1 MRHTKDPLQNQ
12 PDTAWVDEYFL
23 KTKKIVESHGDAHV
37 TYAIFMRRPVLSA
50 PRLAINWLK
59 EKELE
64 RNTQFQIDL
73 CYPEGAWVGA
83 GESLIYVSGQFSQLV
98 DLETEL
104 LMKIGPACVAAYN
117 AFSMCSTLPTIPFL
131 AMDARHCAGHDM
143 AEQMSYAA
151 SVGSESAKEKAKAI
165 GFIGNSIAA
174 TSHYFGNEKAMGT
187 MPHALIGYAGSTL
200 KAAELYAKTFPDQ
213 SLIVL
218 IDYFAQEI
226 TDSLEVCHH
235 FSAEAK
241 SGKLSL
247 RIDTSGGRYVE
258 GLDPTQSYAVLE
270 KHSPKSIRGF
280 RTEDELKHLVGTGV
294 SAAGLFWLRENLDKN
309 GFDQVKIIASSG
321 FDYNKCL
328 LMAEAKAPIDM
339 IGTGSFL
346 PEKWRETYATADII
360 DYDGKPR
367 VKVGREFLFRK

>member
-1 MRHTKDPLQNQ
+1 MSKKTENQ
-12 PDTAWVDEYFL
+12 LSSTQWVDEYFL
-23 KTKKIVESHGDAHV
+23 KTKTIVESCGDTRV

-50 PRLAINWLK
+50 PLLAIQWLK
-59 EKELE
+59 EKAKE
-64 RNTQFQIDL
+64 RQTEFQIDL
-73 CYPEGAWVGA
+73 CHPEGTWVGA
-83 GESLIYVSGQFSQLV
+83 GEPLMYVSGQFSQLV

-104 LMKIGPACVAAYN
+104 LMKIGPPCVAAYN
-117 AFSMCSTLPTIPFL
+117 AFSMCSTLPAIPFL
-131 AMDARHCAGHDM
+131 AMDARHCAGHEM

-151 SVGSESAKEKAKAI
+151 AVGSASAKEKAKAI

-174 TSHYFGNEKAMGT
+174 TAHYFGNDKAMGT

-200 KAAELYAKTFPDQ
+200 KAAELYAKIFPDQ
-213 SLIVL
+213 NLIVL

-226 TDSLEVCHH
+226 TDSLEVCNH
-235 FSAEAK
+235 FLDAAK
-241 SGKLSL
+241 SGKLAL

-258 GLDPTQSYAVLE
+258 GLDPTKSYAVLE
-270 KHSPKSIRGF
+270 KHSPRSIRGF

-294 SAAGLFWLRENLDKN
+294 SAAGLFWLRENLDKH
-309 GFDQVKIIASSG
+309 GFNQVKIIASSG

-346 PEKWRETYATADII
+346 PDKWRETYATADII
-360 DYDGKPR
+360 EYDGIPC

>member
-1 MRHTKDPLQNQ
+1 MNKNIESQLSSTQ
-12 PDTAWVDEYFL
+12 WVDEYFL
-23 KTKKIVESHGDAHV
+23 KTKAIVLSHGDAQV

-50 PRLAINWLK
+50 PRIAINWLK
-59 EKELE
+59 QKEAE
-64 RNTQFQIDL
+64 RKTKYQVDL
-73 CYPEGAWVGA
+73 CYPEGSWVGA
-83 GESLIYVSGQFSQLV
+83 GEPLLYISGLFSELV

-104 LMKIGPACVAAYN
+104 LMKIGSACVAAYN
-117 AFSMCSTLPTIPFL
+117 AFNMCSALPHVPFL

-143 AEQMSYAA
+143 AELMSYAA
-151 SVGSESAKEKAKAI
+151 SVGSASAKVKAKAS

-174 TSHYFGNEKAMGT
+174 TAHYFDNEKAMGT

-200 KAAELYAKTFPDQ
+200 KAAQLYAETFPDQ
-213 SLIVL
+213 NLVVL

-226 TDSLEVCHH
+226 TDSLEVCAH
-235 FSAEAK
+235 FSEAAK
-241 SGKLSL
+241 AGNLSL

-258 GLDPTQSYAVLE
+258 GLDPTKSYAVLE
-270 KHSPKSIRGF
+270 KHAPRAIRGF

-294 SAAGLFWLRENLDKN
+294 SAAAIFWLRENLDKN
-309 GFDQVKIIASSG
+309 GFEKVKIIASSG
-321 FDYNKCL
+321 FDENKCL

-360 DYDGKPR
+360 GYDGIPR